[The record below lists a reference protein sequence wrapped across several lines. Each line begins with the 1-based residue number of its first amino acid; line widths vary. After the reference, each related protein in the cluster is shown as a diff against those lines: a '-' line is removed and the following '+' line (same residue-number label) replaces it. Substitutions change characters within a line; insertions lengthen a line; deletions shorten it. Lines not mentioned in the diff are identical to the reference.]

1 MGVLDAA
8 RSKGVPV
15 LILAG
20 SVEPEGY
27 ELLNRGAIAVVPIA
41 TGVSLDESL
50 THAGELLTQAA
61 KQAMKKPGIRRACLF
76 VLCT

>member
-1 MGVLDAA
+1 MLDAA

-41 TGVSLDESL
+41 GEMDLEEAFA
-50 THAGELLTQAA
+50 HARELLTQAA
-61 KQAMKKPGIRRACLF
+61 EQAIKKPGIRRA
-76 VLCT
+76 